1 MDGFVSKSEIKVETY
16 LDLLTRVAG
25 VPSFLLIVYQFL
37 LKHFES
43 FYSDFKMYQS
53 FKKKKKKPEKVDKN
67 EPPHPGEDLSLISQL
82 CVFLFYENPL
92 VKLLQGIISKLKMC

>member
-1 MDGFVSKSEIKVETY
+1 MHVYLDDFIDMSEIKVETY

-25 VPSFLLIVYQFL
+25 VPSFLLIIYQYL

-53 FKKKKKKPEKVDKN
+53 FKKRKKSQNPKD
-67 EPPHPGEDLSLISQL
+67 PPPPPVPHVEEMSLFS
-82 CVFLFYENPL
+82 
-92 VKLLQGIISKLKMC
+92 